1 LHPASR
7 SNVLF
12 SLLLTSALSFQACT
26 RKQERSRAPNAQSAA
41 ASQSLASMKADT
53 VKLQAETAAIH
64 KRIEAL
70 GSLGDDLPG
79 LAAFRSKLFA
89 TEEVLGGVGS
99 TVEWL
104 SGEQATALAAG
115 DSRRLETVA
124 ATIARSTEEMKK
136 FESSIVELSHELIP
150 FERTIAQFRA
160 MADAGVFFTRVL
172 PTDYRVN
179 AANDGLEQKLLELI
193 SDRKKAAH
201 GSWLPFDRLWFT
213 AGGGALDVG
222 QSSEQLE
229 NVAEILK
236 AYPDV
241 KLEIGGYND
250 DGAPAASARE
260 LPRTRA
266 QAVKDS
272 LVSRGIA
279 ASRLKAAALGKPQ
292 PRCTMSAE
300 ECRVNQ
306 PRVAARATA
315 L

>member
-1 LHPASR
+1 M
-7 SNVLF
+7 
-12 SLLLTSALSFQACT
+12 SFGACT
-26 RKQERSRAPNAQSAA
+26 RKQDGGLAPNAQSVM
-41 ASQSLASMKADT
+41 ASQSLARLKADAE
-53 VKLQAETAAIH
+53 KLQAETAAIH

-89 TEEVLGGVGS
+89 AEEVLGGVGS

-104 SGEQATALAAG
+104 SGERAAALAAG

-124 ATIARSTEEMKK
+124 TTIASSTEEMKK
-136 FESSIVELSHELIP
+136 FETSIVELSHELIP
-150 FERTIAQFRA
+150 FERTVAQFRV

-179 AANDGLEQKLLELI
+179 AANDGIEQKLLELI
-193 SDRKKAAH
+193 SDRKNAAR

-222 QSSEQLE
+222 QSREQLE

-236 AYPDV
+236 AYPNV

-250 DGAPAASARE
+250 AAPAAGARE

-272 LVSRGIA
+272 LVSLGIA
-279 ASRLKAAALGKPQ
+279 ESRLKATALGKPQ

-300 ECRVNQ
+300 ECRANQ